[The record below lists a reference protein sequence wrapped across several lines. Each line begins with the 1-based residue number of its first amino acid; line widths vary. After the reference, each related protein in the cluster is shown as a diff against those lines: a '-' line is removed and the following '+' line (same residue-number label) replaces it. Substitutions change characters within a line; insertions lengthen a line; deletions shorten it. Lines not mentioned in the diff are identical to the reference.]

1 MVSVPAGKVKRRGV
15 RNSAP
20 IGAEEP
26 LVKCGMP
33 WDPFK
38 VLGLERRFDLS
49 PADVER
55 AYLARA
61 AGLHPDVVGGSG
73 PDDGTVSS
81 EDLNLARQQVKDPE
95 ARGNAL
101 LELLGGPAKEQDRS
115 LPDGFLAEM
124 MEVRERMEA
133 GGEAERERWE
143 GWAEQRRS
151 SHEQAVR
158 GLFGRVAGGGTEDS
172 RQAML
177 RAIRRELNAWRY
189 IERMLEQTGG
199 L

>member
-1 MVSVPAGKVKRRGV
+1 
-15 RNSAP
+15 
-20 IGAEEP
+20 
-26 LVKCGMP
+26 MP
-33 WDPFK
+33 WDPFV

-49 PADVER
+49 PAEVER

-61 AGLHPDVVGGSG
+61 AGLHPDVVGALG
-73 PDDGTVSS
+73 PDVEGAGPS
-81 EDLNLARQQVKDPE
+81 EELNRARQVLKDPE
-95 ARGNAL
+95 SRGNAL
-101 LELLGGPAKEQDRS
+101 LALLGGPAKEQDRS

-133 GGEAERERWE
+133 GGAAERERWE

-151 SHEQAVR
+151 SHERNVR
-158 GLFGRVAGGGTEDS
+158 ELFSRAAGGETADS
-172 RQAML
+172 GHETL

-189 IERMLEQTGG
+189 IERMLEQSGG